1 MVSSGPK
8 LVKILQS
15 TIRVTH
21 TMMTKLVAKRH
32 GTKQVFSP
40 ARTRETTSRVI
51 TTLRNS
57 YAE

>member
-8 LVKILQS
+8 LVNTLLQS
-15 TIRVTH
+15 TIKVPFYDA
-21 TMMTKLVAKRH
+21 KLVAKRH

-40 ARTRETTSRVI
+40 ARRRETTSRII
-51 TTLRNS
+51 TILRSS